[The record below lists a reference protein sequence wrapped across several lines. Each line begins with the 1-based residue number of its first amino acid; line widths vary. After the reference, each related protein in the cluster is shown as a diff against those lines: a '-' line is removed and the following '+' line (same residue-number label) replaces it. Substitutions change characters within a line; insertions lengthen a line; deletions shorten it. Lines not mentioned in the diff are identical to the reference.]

1 MKHTPPNNNDMTN
14 QIPPQSKNQNKTSN
28 LLNYKIFNYKF
39 FNYKRD
45 HPLGNRILRWILV
58 CSLFFTF
65 ISTSVQLYLDY
76 QKEMKQ
82 IESRFELIRTGYL
95 ESLAKSLWDLDRA
108 QVRVQLEGVFNFP
121 DIQFLRLESTIWE
134 DPIVLGLVPNHIDSL
149 QSSPR
154 FSLVH
159 DAPQKGEQQL
169 GVLYVGMNLD
179 AVYQR
184 LWGAGLI
191 TLISNTLFIFLISVA
206 LIIIM
211 QLKVTR
217 YLEAMALYT
226 RQIGRAEAD
235 DGPLVLKNKRRGSR
249 PDELDQ
255 VVDAINEMHGAIQQ
269 DIKRREEA
277 QKELSYSR
285 DQLQEIV
292 KHRTESLQSAKEEAE
307 TADNAKSQF
316 LATMSHEIRTPL
328 NGVIGMAQL
337 LLSSEIEGKNR
348 QYIDGIYQSS
358 TMLLETLNNVL
369 DYAKLV
375 EGVHI
380 PESETFSLKQLSHSI
395 VLLFT
400 PMATEKQLTL
410 SVNIDRDVQ
419 DACFGSMGALRQ
431 VLSNLVANALKF
443 THQGQVELGITC
455 LTKNAEKQQLR
466 FSIKDTGIGIPEALQ
481 FHIFERFTQADE
493 AITRRFGGTGLGLAI
508 CKKMVESLDGEI
520 GVQSEEGKGSVFW
533 FELSVGTVDR
543 LPEREALEVND
554 DVLLSEFTPLNIL
567 LVEDMSINRQVAEA
581 FLAKYHHKVT
591 CALDGAEALT
601 LSQLY
606 EYDLILMDVHLPEIS
621 GLDVSKAIRQ
631 SGGVNQTT
639 PIIALTASVQPK
651 EMTEYF
657 QAGMNAVVSKPLVQ
671 GKLNQ
676 AIKDAMKTVNE
687 PGDREIG
694 TKDDTLDKA
703 LPKPPDL
710 SYSDSSLLNKAL
722 LVMHFDVLGPAKMTK
737 IVEELKDNAVTV
749 NHKIKDA
756 IAVSDL
762 FEVAEQAHK
771 LAGAAETIGAFQLAS
786 VLKSI
791 EQVATTENMDELNTL
806 YESLDGELEKTLE
819 ALNRFIES
827 NQTETKSR

>member
-1 MKHTPPNNNDMTN
+1 M
-14 QIPPQSKNQNKTSN
+14 I
-28 LLNYKIFNYKF
+28 
-39 FNYKRD
+39 
-45 HPLGNRILRWILV
+45 
-58 CSLFFTF
+58 
-65 ISTSVQLYLDY
+65 
-76 QKEMKQ
+76 
-82 IESRFELIRTGYL
+82 
-95 ESLAKSLWDLDRA
+95 WDK
-108 QVRVQLEGVFNFP
+108 
-121 DIQFLRLESTIWE
+121 
-134 DPIVLGLVPNHIDSL
+134 PIVLGSVPDNIDIL
-149 QSSPR
+149 QNSPR
-154 FSLVH
+154 FALVH
-159 DAPQKGEQQL
+159 DTPQKGEQRL
-169 GVLYVGMNLD
+169 GILYVGMNYD

-206 LIIIM
+206 LIVIM

-235 DGPLVLKNKRRGSR
+235 DGPLVLKNKIRGSR

-255 VVDAINEMHGAIQQ
+255 VVDAINEMHSAIQQ

-277 QKELSYSR
+277 QKELSYNR

-307 TADNAKSQF
+307 TADKAKSQF

-337 LLSSEIEGKNR
+337 LLSSEIDDKNR

-380 PESETFSLKQLSHSI
+380 PESEEFSLKQLSHSI
-395 VLLFT
+395 ILLFT
-400 PMATEKQLTL
+400 PMATEKNLKL
-410 SVNIDRDVQ
+410 NVNIAQDVQ
-419 DACFGSMGALRQ
+419 DASFGSMGALRQ

-443 THQGQVELGITC
+443 TQQGQVELGVTC

-466 FSIKDTGIGIPEALQ
+466 FTIKDTGIGIPEALQ

-508 CKKMVESLDGEI
+508 CKKMVESLDGTI
-520 GVQSEEGKGSVFW
+520 GVQSEEGKGSEFW
-533 FELSVGTVDR
+533 FELSLDVLDH
-543 LPEREALEVND
+543 LPERALLDIGYDEVE
-554 DVLLSEFTPLNIL
+554 LESPSLRIL

-581 FLAKYHHKVT
+581 FLAKNNHKVT

-621 GLDVSKAIRQ
+621 GLDVAKAIRQ
-631 SGGVNQTT
+631 SGGLNQAT

-651 EMTEYF
+651 EMTGYF

-671 GKLNQ
+671 RKLNQ
-676 AIKDAMKTVNE
+676 AIREATHNMHE
-687 PGDREIG
+687 SSDREVNRPE
-694 TKDDTLDKA
+694 DTL
-703 LPKPPDL
+703 PQSPNL

-722 LVMHFDVLGPAKMTK
+722 LVMHFDVLGPVKMKK
-737 IVEELKDNAVTV
+737 IIEELQDNAVTV
-749 NHKIKDA
+749 SHKMKDA

-771 LAGAAETIGAFQLAS
+771 LAGAAETIGAFQLAGL
-786 VLKSI
+786 LKSI
-791 EQVATTENMDELNTL
+791 EEMAEIENVDELNSL
-806 YESLDGELEKTLE
+806 YESLSDELENTLD
-819 ALNRFIES
+819 ALNRFVA
-827 NQTETKSR
+827 NNHTEAKNE

>member
-1 MKHTPPNNNDMTN
+1 MFNSIHSRQTKPFHA
-14 QIPPQSKNQNKTSN
+14 KY
-28 LLNYKIFNYKF
+28 LNYKFL
-39 FNYKRD
+39 NYKRD
-45 HPLGNRILRWILV
+45 HPLGNRILLWILV
-58 CSLFFTF
+58 CSLFFTL

-108 QVRVQLEGVFNFP
+108 QVRVQLEGVLNFP
-121 DIQFLRLESTIWE
+121 DIQFLRLESMIW
-134 DPIVLGLVPNHIDSL
+134 DKPIVLGSVPDNIDIL
-149 QSSPR
+149 QNSPR
-154 FSLVH
+154 FALVH
-159 DAPQKGEQQL
+159 DTPQKGEQRL
-169 GVLYVGMNLD
+169 GILYVGMNYD

-206 LIIIM
+206 LIVIM

-235 DGPLVLKNKRRGSR
+235 DGPLVLKNKIRGSR

-255 VVDAINEMHGAIQQ
+255 VVDAINEMHSAIQQ

-277 QKELSYSR
+277 QKELSYNR

-307 TADNAKSQF
+307 TADKAKSQF

-337 LLSSEIEGKNR
+337 LLSSEIDDKNR

-380 PESETFSLKQLSHSI
+380 PESEEFSLKQLSHSI
-395 VLLFT
+395 ILLFT
-400 PMATEKQLTL
+400 PMATEKNLKL
-410 SVNIDRDVQ
+410 NVNIAQDVQ
-419 DACFGSMGALRQ
+419 DASFGSMGALRQ

-443 THQGQVELGITC
+443 TQQGQVELGITC

-466 FSIKDTGIGIPEALQ
+466 FTIKDTGIGIPEALQ

-508 CKKMVESLDGEI
+508 CKKMVESLDGTI
-520 GVQSEEGKGSVFW
+520 GVQSEEGKGSEFW
-533 FELSVGTVDR
+533 FELSLDVLDH
-543 LPEREALEVND
+543 LPERALLDIDYDEVE
-554 DVLLSEFTPLNIL
+554 LESPSLRIL
-567 LVEDMSINRQVAEA
+567 LVEDMNINRQVAEA
-581 FLAKYHHKVT
+581 FLAKNNHKVT

-621 GLDVSKAIRQ
+621 GLDVAKAIRQ
-631 SGGVNQTT
+631 SGGLNQTT

-651 EMTEYF
+651 EMTGYF

-676 AIKDAMKTVNE
+676 AIREATHNMHVSSDSEVNRPE
-687 PGDREIG
+687 
-694 TKDDTLDKA
+694 DTL
-703 LPKPPDL
+703 PQSPNL

-722 LVMHFDVLGPAKMTK
+722 LVMHFDVLGSVKMKK
-737 IVEELKDNAVTV
+737 IIEELQDNAVTV
-749 NHKIKDA
+749 SHKMKDA

-771 LAGAAETIGAFQLAS
+771 LAGAAETIGAFQLAGL
-786 VLKSI
+786 LKSI
-791 EQVATTENMDELNTL
+791 EEMAETENVDELNSL
-806 YESLDGELEKTLE
+806 YESLSDELENTLD
-819 ALNRFIES
+819 ALNRFVA
-827 NQTETKSR
+827 NNHTEAKNE